1 MRYLVLFI
9 SVFVYAGAA
18 IALTP
23 PLDNSSKFFSGE
35 WDGAGAHGAYCYLK
49 MNSDGHGLVLID
61 GGTGDWLGA
70 RIHWR
75 NQQQTVEV
83 DKIIPL
89 KSSNQLRIMPLGR
102 FTLNTGFN
110 QSLQLIWSSNSN
122 GCYLRK
128 IETSVNHLTRARNVM
143 NKLQS
148 SKGAQ

>member
-1 MRYLVLFI
+1 
-9 SVFVYAGAA
+9 
-18 IALTP
+18 
-23 PLDNSSKFFSGE
+23 
-35 WDGAGAHGAYCYLK
+35 

-89 KSSNQLRIMPLGR
+89 KTSSQLRIMPLGR